1 MMAWQGFSRLVKD
14 RSGNFGMMTAI
25 LLPVLIGAGG
35 LALDVTNMLISKAEL
50 QDAADSAALA
60 ASTALA
66 AGEAANEAAA
76 EELARQFFL
85 GQASNTMGEEAATA
99 LAGALDIDI
108 KTTTTG
114 NGKSFEVQVGST
126 YDLALSP
133 LMGVLGYGT
142 MNIATSG
149 TSTSG
154 TSVEQTA
161 LSMALVLDQSGSMNW
176 DTTTV
181 ASKTCAKTK
190 KNGKCKE
197 WDITYVK
204 KITALKTA
212 AAALFDALDSADPDG
227 KLTRTGA
234 ISYTHE
240 VKGQTSPLMAWGT
253 SAARTYVSGLPGNP
267 AGGTDASGAMVIADE
282 GVKKLADGSDT
293 ETTEHLTKNNTK
305 VNRFIILMTDGEMTG
320 NSDSWKE
327 NIDKKVRDACNSA
340 KSHSIRIFT
349 VAFMAPKKGKELLQY
364 CATASADYYE
374 PETMEQLV
382 SDFSKIAQS
391 AVKGRTLLTH

>member
-1 MMAWQGFSRLVKD
+1 MAWQDFSRLLRD

-35 LALDVTNMLISKAEL
+35 MALDVTNMLISKAEL

-66 AGEAANEAAA
+66 TGEAANVAAA
-76 EELARQFFL
+76 EELAKQFFL

-99 LAGALDIDI
+99 LAGTLDIDI
-108 KTTTTG
+108 KTTTTS
-114 NGKSFEVQVGST
+114 NGKSYEVKVASN
-126 YDLALSP
+126 YNLALTP
-133 LMGVLGYGT
+133 LMSVLGYGT

-181 ASKTCAKTK
+181 ASKTCAKK

-234 ISYTHE
+234 VSYTHE

-253 SAARTYVSGLPGNP
+253 SAARTYVSGLPENP

-293 ETTEHLTKNNTK
+293 ETTEHLTKDNTK
-305 VNRFIILMTDGEMTG
+305 VNRFIVLMTDGEMTG

-364 CATASADYYE
+364 CATTSADYYE